1 MRRLDA
7 EDDSEVGGDSVEQR
21 IAKDMT
27 TGPVLKQLVRFAL
40 PIALANAL
48 QAVYSLIDMIV
59 VGRFVGPE
67 GLSAVGIGG
76 QLLTLYLSVGMGLGL
91 GSQILLSQ
99 QVGAQDRDLQSTI
112 GTLFTMELSAGVV
125 FGVAGILLCRPMLHL
140 LNTPPESYANA
151 TAYTLVA
158 SCGMVFIYGYNA
170 VCGVLRGMGESKLPM
185 IFIAIATVVNLG
197 LDYLFV
203 AVFRMS
209 AGGAALATVI
219 AQGVSFAIAIVYL
232 YKNRERFG
240 FDFRLRSF
248 IPRKKRLIPILR
260 IGSMYVVQMIMIT
273 GSMMFVNAQVNIYGV
288 TASAVDSIGVKLN
301 SLVHIV
307 VGALSA
313 AGGAVVGQCFGARKY
328 DRIKECFRSCLLLSM
343 GFMVILVAA
352 YLLFPRQIFS
362 LFSSDEAVLAMAPGF
377 MLIAA
382 VMDASMFTMT
392 APFAVVDGVGNATL
406 GLISSILDGVVARIG
421 LCLILGRL
429 LGLHGFWW
437 GNALAGFVSTLITGI
452 YYFSGKWKYRKS
464 LLE

>member
-1 MRRLDA
+1 M
-7 EDDSEVGGDSVEQR
+7 EQR

-48 QAVYSLIDMIV
+48 QAVYSLVDMIV
-59 VGRFVGPE
+59 VGRFVGAE

-76 QLLTLYLSVGMGLGL
+76 QLLTLFLSVGMGLGF

-112 GTLFTMELSAGVV
+112 GTLFTMELAASVI
-125 FGVAGILLCRPMLHL
+125 FGVTGILLCHPMLRL
-140 LNTPPESYANA
+140 LNTPPQSFSNA
-151 TAYTLVA
+151 ADYTLIA
-158 SCGMVFIYGYNA
+158 CCGMVFIYGYNA

-197 LDYLFV
+197 LDVLFV

-209 AGGAALATVI
+209 AAGAALATVI

-232 YKNRERFG
+232 YRNRERFG
-240 FDFRLRSF
+240 FDFQLRSF
-248 IPRKKRLIPILR
+248 IPRKQRMAPILR

-273 GSMMFVNAQVNIYGV
+273 GSMMFVNSQVNVYGV

-313 AGGAVVGQCFGARKY
+313 AGAAVIGQCFGARKF
-328 DRIKECFRSCLLLSM
+328 DRIKECHRACLLLSM
-343 GFMVILVAA
+343 GFMVILVSA
-352 YLLFPRQIFS
+352 YLLFPKQIFS
-362 LFSSDEAVLAMAPGF
+362 LFSSDEAVIAMAPGY

-406 GLISSILDGVVARIG
+406 GLVSSIMDGVVARIG
-421 LCLILGRL
+421 LCLWLGSV

-452 YYFSGKWKYRKS
+452 YYYSGKWKTRKT